1 MKFTINNVSYDTNN
15 YLTSFVDENT
25 GEVHPENKALNR
37 SVRLLWFRSVY
48 PQARIIKETVNSG
61 MTIDVLKA
69 MPEYNA
75 NIPDDVFKYYERL
88 ASRGCCTAIAKASI
102 YLDSYAKEPAV
113 VDYAVRYAEKGF
125 SYNNEAALNAAA
137 DRAICS
143 LGFIVPEEIT
153 VGNMQTVIP
162 EGGNNADTPKQ
173 ESVGSVINQIA
184 QKVDK
189 ADYTSIDVEQLVD
202 DSSDNDKSQPI
213 STPKAPKE
221 NIQSNVAVYDIAT
234 PVDEIINSMSEE
246 DARAYII
253 PTGKYANRTVGEV
266 YEETKDKDDHSPTIG
281 WFAEKYSGKNNILKA
296 ACIIVNR

>member
-1 MKFTINNVSYDTNN
+1 MKFIINNVSYDTNN

-25 GEVHPENKALNR
+25 GEVHPENKVLNR

-162 EGGNNADTPKQ
+162 EGDAD
-173 ESVGSVINQIA
+173 
-184 QKVDK
+184 
-189 ADYTSIDVEQLVD
+189 
-202 DSSDNDKSQPI
+202 
-213 STPKAPKE
+213 TPKAPKE

-266 YEETKDKDDHSPTIG
+266 YEETKDKDGHSPTIG